1 MHESIHDSDQ
11 RRNTIIMTSLK
22 YKKGDLVIIDD
33 YGTILEVEIISPI
46 SARGFKAQEEQ
57 IYDAKE
63 VTTGQKRTISEDQ
76 ILRLATPVDNSDQLF
91 SKSTTK
97 R

>member
-1 MHESIHDSDQ
+1 
-11 RRNTIIMTSLK
+11 MTSLK

-33 YGTILEVEIISPI
+33 DGIALEVEIISPI
-46 SARGFKAQEEQ
+46 SARGFKVQEEQ

-63 VTTGQKRTISEDQ
+63 VTTGHKRTISEDQ
-76 ILRLATPVDNSDQLF
+76 ILRLATPVDNSAQLF